1 MTDINKWIKVIHIV
15 LRMGLIGCV
24 LELGIHCCFKYVI
37 FFFAMI
43 LLFNKWLF
51 ILSIILKIYK
61 DIVYKN
67 QAEELQSSVI
77 LDCGSRLMLTPVKF
91 DLLDIS

>member
-1 MTDINKWIKVIHIV
+1 
-15 LRMGLIGCV
+15 
-24 LELGIHCCFKYVI
+24 
-37 FFFAMI
+37 MI

-51 ILSIILKIYK
+51 ILPIILKIYK

>member
-15 LRMGLIGCV
+15 LRMGLIGYV
-24 LELGIHCCFKYVI
+24 LELGIHCCFKCVI
-37 FFFAMI
+37 FFAMI

-51 ILSIILKIYK
+51 ILPIILKIYK

-67 QAEELQSSVI
+67 RAEELQSSVI